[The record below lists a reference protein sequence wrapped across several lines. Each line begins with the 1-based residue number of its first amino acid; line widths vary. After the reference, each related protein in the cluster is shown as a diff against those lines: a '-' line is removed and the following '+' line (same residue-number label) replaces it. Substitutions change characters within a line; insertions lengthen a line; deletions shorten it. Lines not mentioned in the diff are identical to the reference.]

1 MSNNLSFDEVA
12 RNLLVFL
19 KGQVPSLANKTS
31 KDDVL
36 RQVQSITFTLRSTI
50 VQLESATY
58 NENYGGQEQSELLNQ
73 IEDLKKN
80 RAKLEEF
87 LAIEKNNNKELRE
100 QLTTKTLDQF
110 TDNEKSAYEEVL
122 HKLKIENE
130 RLRKENLKYKSEYE
144 RYKDDCEKYRNDYEL
159 LKQKLDSSSSAAISM
174 VDESVVIK
182 LKAELAELE
191 SSYNES
197 KTNVAALKQALQNKE
212 IELSKSKDAILDAI
226 NHEKSE
232 VDRFRN
238 KLQDFELI
246 KAENANL
253 KKQVSEL
260 ENDVNLLPSKEE
272 YQNNMTSMKTKLKF
286 LEESLFN
293 SQTELKKAQEQ
304 LSADNPNG
312 LLKEKAK
319 LEQKII
325 TLEETLHNVIAARE
339 ADEAISKNNFAFNPD
354 ECIFL
359 FETLSTTVRRLK
371 DSLENK
377 DIFLRSRESIN
388 ILEKAKAVSKIQTIG
403 QQLDTR
409 LHKVTKAFI
418 ADFLP
423 DEMIIYEE
431 SAGFVSGNKLI
442 QKAVVWIAKSKF
454 VCSECGKVS
463 KPHELFC
470 PQCGYELTAADGT
483 SKRDMPQFPT
493 SLEVN
498 LPLLDEM
505 MKQGNVKAST
515 KIMSIISKISPNNPV
530 VVKKQAI
537 LSRVDPN
544 FSMYPT
550 Y

>member
-1 MSNNLSFDEVA
+1 MTNNLSFDDVA

-19 KGQVPSLANKTS
+19 KGQVPSLTNKS
-31 KDDVL
+31 NKDEVL
-36 RQVQSITFTLRSTI
+36 RQVQSIVFTLRSTI
-50 VQLESATY
+50 VQLEGATY
-58 NENYGGQEQSELLNQ
+58 NENFGNEDHSELLNQ
-73 IEDLKKN
+73 IDELKKHN
-80 RAKLEEF
+80 AKLEE
-87 LAIEKNNNKELRE
+87 LNIIEKNRVKELNE
-100 QLTTKTLDQF
+100 KLANSTLSEF
-110 TDNEKSAYEEVL
+110 SDNERTAYEDVL
-122 HKLKIENE
+122 HKQKIENE
-130 RLRKENLKYKSEYE
+130 KLRKENIKFKSEYE
-144 RYKDDCEKYRNDYEL
+144 RYKSEYEKYRNEHDK
-159 LKQKLDSSSSAAISM
+159 LKQQLDDASM
-174 VDESVVIK
+174 VPMVEESVVID
-182 LKAELAELE
+182 LKAQLAELE

-197 KTNVAALKQALQNKE
+197 KTDVAALKQALQNKE
-212 IELSKSKDAILDAI
+212 IELSKSKDAILDAM

-232 VDRFRN
+232 IERYRE
-238 KLQDFELI
+238 KLQDFEVL
-246 KAENANL
+246 KAENLNL
-253 KKQVSEL
+253 RKEIEGLQKDVSM
-260 ENDVNLLPSKEE
+260 LPSKEE
-272 YQNNMTSMKTKLKF
+272 YQNYMTSMTTKLKF

-304 LSADNPNG
+304 LSEDNPNG
-312 LLKEKAK
+312 LLKEKAM
-319 LEQKII
+319 LEQKVAN
-325 TLEETLHNVIAARE
+325 LEETLHNVIAARE
-339 ADEAISKNNFAFNPD
+339 ADAANAKNNFVFNPD

-371 DSLENK
+371 ENIENK
-377 DIFLRSRESIN
+377 DIFLRSKESIT
-388 ILEKAKAVSKIQTIG
+388 ILEKAKAISKIQTVG

-409 LHKVTKAFI
+409 IHKVTKAFI

-423 DEMIIYEE
+423 DEMIIFEE

-442 QKAVVWIAKSKF
+442 QKAVVWITKSKF

-483 SKRDMPQFPT
+483 SKRDLPPYPT

-515 KIMSIISKISPNNPV
+515 KIMSIISKVSPNNPD

-544 FSMYPT
+544 FSMYQT

>member
-19 KGQVPSLANKTS
+19 KGQVPSLANKNS
-31 KDDVL
+31 KEDVL
-36 RQVQSITFTLRSTI
+36 RQIQSITFTLRSTI
-50 VQLESATY
+50 IQLEGATY
-58 NENYGGQEQSELLNQ
+58 GENGGGQDQSELLNQ
-73 IEDLKKN
+73 IEELKKEKF
-80 RAKLEEF
+80 RAEE
-87 LAIEKNNNKELRE
+87 LLVIEQNNNKSLRE
-100 QLTTKTLDQF
+100 KLTTNTINQLTESERDAF
-110 TDNEKSAYEEVL
+110 EEVL

-130 RLRKENLKYKSEYE
+130 RLRKENLKYKAEYE
-144 RYKDDCEKYRNDYEL
+144 RYKSDSEKYIEENNE
-159 LKQKLDSSSSAAISM
+159 LKQKLANISTVPV
-174 VDESVVIK
+174 VDETAIIK

-191 SSYNES
+191 SAYNDS
-197 KTNVAALKQALQNKE
+197 KTSVTALKQALQNKE
-212 IELSKSKDAILDAI
+212 IELSKTKDTILDAI
-226 NHEKSE
+226 NHEKME
-232 VDRFRN
+232 VDKYKEQIQN
-238 KLQDFELI
+238 LEYI
-246 KAENANL
+246 KTENTRL
-253 KKQVSEL
+253 RKQVDEL
-260 ENDVNLLPSKEE
+260 QSDVNLLPSKEE
-272 YQNNMTSMKTKLKF
+272 YQNNMSSMTTKLRF

-304 LSADNPNG
+304 LNADYPNS
-312 LLKEKAK
+312 LVKEKAK
-319 LEQKII
+319 LEQKVA

-339 ADEAISKNNFAFNPD
+339 ADEKNSKNNYLFNPD

-359 FETLSTTVRRLK
+359 FETLSTTVRRLQ

-377 DIFLRSRESIN
+377 DIFLRSKESIN
-388 ILEKAKAVSKIQTIG
+388 ILEKAKAVSKIQTVG
-403 QQLDTR
+403 QQLDPR
-409 LHKVTKAFI
+409 LHKATKAFI

-431 SAGFVSGNKLI
+431 SAGFISGNKLI

-454 VCSECGKVS
+454 VCSECGKIS

-483 SKRDMPQFPT
+483 SKRDMPQYPT

-515 KIMSIISKISPNNPV
+515 KIMSIISKMSPNNPE

>member
-1 MSNNLSFDEVA
+1 MINNISFDFIS

-19 KGQVPSLANKTS
+19 KGQVPSLTNKS
-31 KDDVL
+31 NKDDVL
-36 RQVQSITFTLRSTI
+36 RQVQSIIFTLRSTI
-50 VQLESATY
+50 VQLEGATY
-58 NENYGGQEQSELLNQ
+58 SENFGGQDQSELLTQ
-73 IEDLKKN
+73 IDELKKHN
-80 RAKLEEF
+80 AKLEE
-87 LAIEKNNNKELRE
+87 LNIIEKNKVKELSD
-100 QLTTKTLDQF
+100 QLANTTLSEF
-110 TDNEKSAYEEVL
+110 SDNEREAYEDVL
-122 HKLKIENE
+122 HKQKIDNE
-130 RLRKENLKYKSEYE
+130 RLRKENIKFKGEYE
-144 RYKDDCEKYRNDYEL
+144 RYKAEYEKYREEHDKLKAQIENDSL
-159 LKQKLDSSSSAAISM
+159 IPM
-174 VDESVVIK
+174 VEESVVIK

-197 KTNVAALKQALQNKE
+197 KTDVAALRQALQNKE
-212 IELSKSKDAILDAI
+212 IELNKSKDAILDAM
-226 NHEKSE
+226 NHEKAE
-232 VDRFRN
+232 VERFRTQLEDYN
-238 KLQDFELI
+238 AI
-246 KAENANL
+246 KAENSHL
-253 KKQVSEL
+253 QKEVESLQR
-260 ENDVNLLPSKEE
+260 DVNLLPSKEE
-272 YQNNMTSMKTKLKF
+272 YQNNMTSMATKLKF

-293 SQTELKKAQEQ
+293 SQTELKKAKEL
-304 LSADNPNG
+304 LSEDNPNG
-312 LLKEKAK
+312 LLKEKAT
-319 LEQKII
+319 LEQKVAN
-325 TLEETLHNVIAARE
+325 LEETLHNVIAARE
-339 ADEAISKNNFAFNPD
+339 ADAENAKNNFIFNPD

-359 FETLSTTVRRLK
+359 FETLSSTVRRLK
-371 DSLENK
+371 ESLENK
-377 DIFLRSRESIN
+377 DIYLRSKESIT
-388 ILEKAKAVSKIQTIG
+388 ILEKAKAVAKIQTIG

-423 DEMIIYEE
+423 DETIIYEE

-442 QKAVVWIAKSKF
+442 QKAVVWITKSKF

-483 SKRDMPQFPT
+483 SKKDMPPYPT

-515 KIMSIISKISPNNPV
+515 KIMSIISKVSPNNPD

>member
-1 MSNNLSFDEVA
+1 MTNNLSFDDVA

-19 KGQVPSLANKTS
+19 KGQVPSLTNKS
-31 KDDVL
+31 NKDEVL
-36 RQVQSITFTLRSTI
+36 RQVQSIVFTLRSTI
-50 VQLESATY
+50 VQLEGATY
-58 NENYGGQEQSELLNQ
+58 SENFGNEDHSELLNQ
-73 IEDLKKN
+73 IEELKKHN
-80 RAKLEEF
+80 AKLEE
-87 LAIEKNNNKELRE
+87 LNLIEKNRVKELNE
-100 QLTTKTLDQF
+100 KLANSTLSEF
-110 TDNEKSAYEEVL
+110 SDNERTAYEDVL
-122 HKLKIENE
+122 HKQKIENE
-130 RLRKENLKYKSEYE
+130 RLRKENIKFKSEYE
-144 RYKDDCEKYRNDYEL
+144 RYKTEYEKYRDEHDK
-159 LKQKLDSSSSAAISM
+159 LKQQLDDASLVPM
-174 VDESVVIK
+174 VEESVVIN
-182 LKAELAELE
+182 LKSQLAELE
-191 SSYNES
+191 SSYNEA
-197 KTNVAALKQALQNKE
+197 KTDVAALKQALQNKE
-212 IELSKSKDAILDAI
+212 IELSKSKDDILDVM

-232 VDRFRN
+232 IDRYRE
-238 KLQDFELI
+238 KLQDFEVI
-246 KAENANL
+246 KAENLNL
-253 KKQVSEL
+253 RKEVEGLQKDVSM
-260 ENDVNLLPSKEE
+260 LPSKEE
-272 YQNNMTSMKTKLKF
+272 YQNNMTSMTTKLKF

-304 LSADNPNG
+304 LSEDNPNG
-312 LLKEKAK
+312 LLKEKAM
-319 LEQKII
+319 LEQKVAN
-325 TLEETLHNVIAARE
+325 LEETLHNVIVARE
-339 ADEAISKNNFAFNPD
+339 ADAANAKNNFVFNPD

-359 FETLSTTVRRLK
+359 FETLSSTVRRLQ
-371 DSLENK
+371 DNIENK
-377 DIFLRSRESIN
+377 DIFLRSKESIT
-388 ILEKAKAVSKIQTIG
+388 ILEKAKAISKIQTVG

-409 LHKVTKAFI
+409 IHKVTKAFI

-423 DEMIIYEE
+423 DEMIIFEE

-442 QKAVVWIAKSKF
+442 QKAVVWITKSKF

-483 SKRDMPQFPT
+483 SKRDLPPYPT

-515 KIMSIISKISPNNPV
+515 KIMSIISKVSPNNPD

>member
-1 MSNNLSFDEVA
+1 MANNLSFDEVA

-19 KGQVPSLANKTS
+19 KGQVPSLANKSS
-31 KDDVL
+31 KEDVL

-50 VQLESATY
+50 IQLEGATY
-58 NENYGGQEQSELLNQ
+58 GENSGEHDNSELLNQ
-73 IEDLKKN
+73 IDELKKQN
-80 RAKLEEF
+80 SKLEEF
-87 LAIEKNNNKELRE
+87 LTIEKNNTKELRE
-100 QLTTKTLDQF
+100 KLTTNQL
-110 TDNEKSAYEEVL
+110 NELTENERSAFEEVL
-122 HKLKIENE
+122 HKLKIDNE
-130 RLRKENLKYKSEYE
+130 RLRKENIRLKTDIDRYKS
-144 RYKDDCEKYRNDYEL
+144 DYEQYRSENDE
-159 LKQKLDSSSSAAISM
+159 LKLKIENSSSVSM
-174 VDESVVIK
+174 VEESTVIK
-182 LKAELAELE
+182 LKAQLAEIE
-191 SSYNES
+191 SSYNDA
-197 KTNVAALKQALQNKE
+197 KTDVAALKQAIQNKE
-212 IELSKSKDAILDAI
+212 VELRKSQSALAEAKE
-226 NHEKSE
+226 HERFE
-232 VDRFRN
+232 IDRYRN
-238 KLQDFELI
+238 KLQTFETI
-246 KAENANL
+246 KAENNNL
-253 KKQVSEL
+253 KKQISDL
-260 ENDVNLLPSKEE
+260 QSDVNLLPSKEE
-272 YQNNMTSMKTKLKF
+272 YQNQMTSMATKLKF

-312 LLKEKAK
+312 LVKEKAR
-319 LEQKII
+319 LEQKIAN
-325 TLEETLHNVIAARE
+325 LEETLHSVIAARE
-339 ADEAISKNNFAFNPD
+339 ADANNSKNNLLFNPD

-371 DSLENK
+371 ESLENK
-377 DIFLRSRESIN
+377 DIFLRSKESIN
-388 ILEKAKAVSKIQTIG
+388 ILEKAKAVSKIQTVG
-403 QQLDTR
+403 QQLDNR

-423 DEMIIYEE
+423 DEMVIFEE
-431 SAGFVSGNKLI
+431 SPGFVSGNKLI

-454 VCSECGKVS
+454 VCSECGKIS

-483 SKRDMPQFPT
+483 SKRDMPQYPT

-505 MKQGNVKAST
+505 MRQGNVKAST
-515 KIMSIISKISPNNPV
+515 KIMSIISKISPNNPE

>member
-1 MSNNLSFDEVA
+1 MTNNLSFDDVA

-19 KGQVPSLANKTS
+19 KGQVPSLTNKNN

-36 RQVQSITFTLRSTI
+36 RQVQSIIFTLRSTI
-50 VQLESATY
+50 VQLEGATY
-58 NENYGGQEQSELLNQ
+58 SENFGGQDQSELLNQ
-73 IEDLKKN
+73 IDELKKHN
-80 RAKLEEF
+80 AKLEE
-87 LAIEKNNNKELRE
+87 LNIIEKNKVKELNE
-100 QLTTKTLDQF
+100 QLANSTLSEF
-110 TDNEKSAYEEVL
+110 SDNEREAYEDVL
-122 HKLKIENE
+122 HKQKIDNE
-130 RLRKENLKYKSEYE
+130 RLRKENIKFKGEYE
-144 RYKDDCEKYRNDYEL
+144 RYKAEYEKYREEHDKLKAQIENDSL
-159 LKQKLDSSSSAAISM
+159 IPM
-174 VDESVVIK
+174 VEESVAIK

-191 SSYNES
+191 ASYNES
-197 KTNVAALKQALQNKE
+197 KTDVAALRQALQNKE
-212 IELSKSKDAILDAI
+212 IELNKSKDAILDAM
-226 NHEKSE
+226 NHEKTE
-232 VDRFRN
+232 VERYRTQLEDYN
-238 KLQDFELI
+238 VI

-253 KKQVSEL
+253 RKEVESLQR
-260 ENDVNLLPSKEE
+260 DVNLLPSKEE
-272 YQNNMTSMKTKLKF
+272 YQNNMTSMATKLKF

-293 SQTELKKAQEQ
+293 SQTELKKAQEL
-304 LSADNPNG
+304 LSEDNPNG
-312 LLKEKAK
+312 LLKEKAT
-319 LEQKII
+319 LEQKVAN
-325 TLEETLHNVIAARE
+325 LEETLHNVIAARE
-339 ADEAISKNNFAFNPD
+339 ADAANAKNNFIFNPD

-359 FETLSTTVRRLK
+359 FETLSSTVRRLQE
-371 DSLENK
+371 SLENK
-377 DIFLRSRESIN
+377 DIFLRSKESIT
-388 ILEKAKAVSKIQTIG
+388 ILEKAKAVSKIQTVG
-403 QQLDTR
+403 QQLDPR

-423 DEMIIYEE
+423 DEMIIFEE

-442 QKAVVWIAKSKF
+442 QKAVVWITKSKF

-463 KPHELFC
+463 KPHEMFC

-483 SKRDMPQFPT
+483 SKKDMPPYPT

-515 KIMSIISKISPNNPV
+515 KIMSIISKVSPNNPD